1 MYVLLART
9 RLSQLTWRPTD
20 LKAIKYMNVH
30 PYLPPA
36 DISFEGQ
43 WMSLR
48 ASILL
53 NSALVGLK
61 QGTPKS
67 LHLCV
72 QQATKVLDIHS
83 DPDEAGTI
91 VPMTK
96 CLTKEERAKALF
108 RRGMARAALKDLD
121 EAQKDLHQAQKL
133 VPEDKAVE
141 AELKKVQA
149 KRDELKKKQQKAFG
163 KMFG

>member
-1 MYVLLART
+1 
-9 RLSQLTWRPTD
+9 
-20 LKAIKYMNVH
+20 MNVH

-36 DISFEGQ
+36 DLSFEDT

-53 NSALVGLK
+53 NSSLVALK
-61 QGTPKS
+61 QNTPKS

-72 QQATKVLDIHS
+72 EQATKVLDIHS
-83 DPDEAGTI
+83 DPMEAGTI

-96 CLTKEERAKALF
+96 ALTKEERAKALF
-108 RRGMARAALKDLD
+108 RRGTARAALKDLD
-121 EAQKDLHQAQKL
+121 EAAKDLQAAAEL
-133 VPEDKAVE
+133 VPADKAVE
-141 AELKKVQA
+141 AELRKVQV
-149 KRDELKKKQQKAFG
+149 KRDDLKKRQQKAFG